1 MDPHTSSRVRANDNV
16 ALLCEYG
23 RIPPRTPSIS
33 PCTLRSTMNEKGE
46 RINFLGREIAGLYN
60 PSMNLGA
67 GCGTVPMDLID
78 LMA

>member
-1 MDPHTSSRVRANDNV
+1 
-16 ALLCEYG
+16 
-23 RIPPRTPSIS
+23 
-33 PCTLRSTMNEKGE
+33 MNEKGE